1 MRHRSLNWP
10 PPYEASFTPEAFE
23 SMASCGTKDRAQ
35 GVLDVDQLE
44 RLIGLDAPDGR
55 SSESSSVDP
64 LRT

>member
-23 SMASCGTKDRAQ
+23 SMASCGTNDRAQ
-35 GVLDVDQLE
+35 GVLDVDRLE
-44 RLIGLDAPDGR
+44 WMIELDAPDGP
-55 SSESSSVDP
+55 SSQSSSVDP